1 VDGEVVVSV
10 DGEVVISMDLA
21 NVGERTADEVVQLY
35 VRDLHASVTRPVKEL
50 KGYARVTLAA
60 GKRCSVSFALAAEQ
74 LAFTGVD
81 GELIVEPGRHRV
93 MVGTSST
100 DLPLQAEFE
109 VVGEPRRLA
118 ARTRFFTTI
127 GVSDPR

>member
-1 VDGEVVVSV
+1 
-10 DGEVVISMDLA
+10 
-21 NVGERTADEVVQLY
+21 
-35 VRDLHASVTRPVKEL
+35 
-50 KGYARVTLAA
+50 
-60 GKRCSVSFALAAEQ
+60 
-74 LAFTGVD
+74 
-81 GELIVEPGRHRV
+81 